1 MHLLHNL
8 LLKSSSTLA
17 VAESFTSGLL
27 SSKISSVSGSSNYFK
42 GGLVVYQNSV
52 KSDILSVPMNIIM
65 EKTEVSH
72 EVAKEMAI
80 NTLNKFNSDYS
91 ISTTGYAGPNGGNK
105 NSPIGTFF
113 IAVACCRESVSKRF
127 FFKGNRSEI
136 TNYAVEKAILFLF
149 DYIKNKK

>member
-8 LLKSSSTLA
+8 LLKHSSTLA

-42 GGLVVYQNSV
+42 GGLVVYQNSI
-52 KSDILSVPMNIIM
+52 KSDVLSVPMRIIM

-105 NSPIGTFF
+105 NCPIGTF
-113 IAVACCRESVSKRF
+113 IAVACRRESVSKKDF

-136 TNYAVEKAILFLF
+136 THYAVEQAILFLF
-149 DYIKNKK
+149 NYIKNKK